1 MKKMS
6 ENSETRLQPLAEQRE
21 PEPAVEVPAKDSAV
35 SRRKAL
41 ISALL
46 AGGLFGAGQ
55 AKAAA
60 SCECLPAPDCN
71 AVCPNGGTPRGDG
84 TQACECIEIPTN
96 MPPRALARVDGGDA
110 INSEKTNGYQ
120 IRGNSYGSGSQIL
133 VFNGSYIDYIDKS
146 DIAGSLP
153 VIGAKVLY
161 GDSILEDTTTRPN
174 YRYNVQA
181 TEPAVKRD
189 KYGRVEAVGVH
200 RYWKQCNC
208 DCNCC
213 NCGDDSG
220 CFIKAR
226 LLTTKG
232 PKNIEEIRVGDRLIG
247 IDGVHPVVGIATN
260 VLASRKALSP
270 KDHPALVLTQEHI
283 ILSGNTAV
291 VAGVEEYQL
300 NKTVLTAENGVRG
313 VYAEDWMD
321 CLCRVDPVAFEEV
334 PADAQTKTYT
344 PIVASGHW
352 GMTEDG
358 VSVLLCRVVGCEE

>member
-55 AKAAA
+55 AKAAS

-120 IRGNSYGSGSQIL
+120 IRGNSYGSGSKIL

-161 GDSILEDTTTRPN
+161 GDSI
-174 YRYNVQA
+174 
-181 TEPAVKRD
+181 VKR
-189 KYGRVEAVGVH
+189 H
-200 RYWKQCNC
+200 
-208 DCNCC
+208 
-213 NCGDDSG
+213 
-220 CFIKAR
+220 
-226 LLTTKG
+226 
-232 PKNIEEIRVGDRLIG
+232 KN
-247 IDGVHPVVGIATN
+247 
-260 VLASRKALSP
+260 
-270 KDHPALVLTQEHI
+270 
-283 ILSGNTAV
+283 
-291 VAGVEEYQL
+291 
-300 NKTVLTAENGVRG
+300 
-313 VYAEDWMD
+313 
-321 CLCRVDPVAFEEV
+321 
-334 PADAQTKTYT
+334 
-344 PIVASGHW
+344 
-352 GMTEDG
+352 
-358 VSVLLCRVVGCEE
+358 